1 MKYRTI
7 GTDPTTRREVSVLSL
22 GAMHF
27 GTATDEATSFAILDR
42 YAEAG
47 GTFIDTADNYAF
59 WANGGQ
65 GGESEELL
73 GRWRRSR
80 GVGDEIVIA
89 TKLGARPLAPG
100 TSYTDNAEG
109 LSAPVIRESAERSR
123 ERLGLARLDLLY
135 AHIEDPAVPLAETV
149 QAFAALV
156 AEGTVGLLG
165 VSNHWAW
172 RVEQARRLAAA
183 AGLPGYEVLQYH
195 YSYLRPR
202 TDRPSQFSPDGDQAV
217 LGADL
222 LSYLRAEPQLTMVAY
237 SPLLK
242 GSYARQDRPL
252 DPEFAH
258 PGGGGRNRRDRQPG
272 GAGLA
277 DRRRDPDD
285 PPGRRLLGR
294 ATGGKPGGGGPG
306 ADRGAAHAAGH
317 GRVTEPPRSSAL
329 SWLLNDSGY

>member
-7 GTDPTTRREVSVLSL
+7 GTDPKTRREVSVLSL

-59 WANGGQ
+59 WVNGTQ

-73 GRWRRSR
+73 GRWRHSR
-80 GVGDEIVIA
+80 GAGDEIVIA

-109 LSAPVIRESAERSR
+109 LSAPAIRKSAERSR
-123 ERLGLARLDLLY
+123 DRLGMARLDLLY

-149 QAFAALV
+149 EAFAALV

-172 RVEQARRLAAA
+172 RVERARNLASAA
-183 AGLPGYEVLQYH
+183 EI
-195 YSYLRPR
+195 
-202 TDRPSQFSPDGDQAV
+202 
-217 LGADL
+217 
-222 LSYLRAEPQLTMVAY
+222 
-237 SPLLK
+237 
-242 GSYARQDRPL
+242 
-252 DPEFAH
+252 
-258 PGGGGRNRRDRQPG
+258 
-272 GAGLA
+272 
-277 DRRRDPDD
+277 
-285 PPGRRLLGR
+285 GR
-294 ATGGKPGGGGPG
+294 ASC
-306 ADRGAAHAAGH
+306 RE
-317 GRVTEPPRSSAL
+317 RV
-329 SWLLNDSGY
+329 